1 MHSVLL
7 FSSAP
12 SVDGAPSKHLL
23 GFKKVSLAPGEAG
36 NVAFWVD
43 VCRDIS
49 VVDELG
55 QRKVAL
61 GGHMLHIGDLKHT
74 MNLRI

>member
-1 MHSVLL
+1 M
-7 FSSAP
+7 
-12 SVDGAPSKHLL
+12 
-23 GFKKVSLAPGEAG
+23 
-36 NVAFWVD
+36 AFWVD
-43 VCRDIS
+43 VCRDMS